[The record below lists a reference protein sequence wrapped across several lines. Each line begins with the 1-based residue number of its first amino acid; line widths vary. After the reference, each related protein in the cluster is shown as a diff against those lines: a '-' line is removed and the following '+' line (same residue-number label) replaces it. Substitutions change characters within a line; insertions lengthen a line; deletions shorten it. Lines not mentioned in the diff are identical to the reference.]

1 MMCHSVSILADV
13 NDVMKQFRID
23 RLLSY
28 TANRYEVTP
37 TESVSAVMINRKGE
51 RLLDEFRWGLMPF
64 WAKDAVCGE
73 RDSIFTNTAFE
84 RIIKKQRCILPCS
97 GFYIRVTEGKET
109 QWVKFKMRSGTFGIA
124 GLYDVWRAP
133 SGEEE
138 LRTCMMLMTEANPLV
153 SPYHGSMPAIL
164 DQEQADKWLDPDMKD
179 SRLLRSFLRPVDD
192 LLMVANVLSSP
203 AEKLE
208 TGSDISVLA

>member
-28 TANRYEVTP
+28 TANRYEVVP

-208 TGSDISVLA
+208 TGSDISILA

>member
-1 MMCHSVSILADV
+1 MCHSIAILAEV
-13 NDVMKQFRID
+13 NEIMNQFQID

-28 TANRYEVTP
+28 TANRYEVKP

-84 RIIKKQRCILPCS
+84 RIVRKQRCILPCS
-97 GFYIRVTEGKET
+97 GFYIKVTEGKET

-133 SGEEE
+133 NGEDE
-138 LRTCMMLMTEANPLV
+138 LRTCMMLMTEANSLV
-153 SPYHGSMPAIL
+153 SPYQNKMPAIL
-164 DQEQADKWLDPDMKD
+164 DQEQAEKWLHPDMRD
-179 SRLLRSFLRPVDD
+179 SRLLRSLLRPVDD

-208 TGSDISVLA
+208 AAKDVHVLA

>member
-1 MMCHSVSILADV
+1 M
-13 NDVMKQFRID
+13 
-23 RLLSY
+23 
-28 TANRYEVTP
+28 
-37 TESVSAVMINRKGE
+37 
-51 RLLDEFRWGLMPF
+51 
-64 WAKDAVCGE
+64 
-73 RDSIFTNTAFE
+73 
-84 RIIKKQRCILPCS
+84 
-97 GFYIRVTEGKET
+97 
-109 QWVKFKMRSGTFGIA
+109 KFKMRSGTFGIA

-153 SPYHGSMPAIL
+153 SPYHGNMPAIL
-164 DQEQADKWLDPDMKD
+164 DQEQAEKWLDPELKD

-208 TGSDISVLA
+208 TGSDVSVFV

>member
-1 MMCHSVSILADV
+1 MCHSVSILADV

-28 TANRYEVTP
+28 TANRYEVVP
-37 TESVSAVMINRKGE
+37 TESVSAIMINRKGE

-97 GFYIRVTEGKET
+97 SFYVRVTEGKET

-153 SPYHGSMPAIL
+153 SPYHGHMPAIL
-164 DQEQADKWLDPDMKD
+164 DQEQAEKWLDPELKD

-208 TGSDISVLA
+208 TGSDVSVFV

>member
-1 MMCHSVSILADV
+1 MMCHSISILADV

-28 TANRYEVTP
+28 TANRYEVVP
-37 TESVSAVMINRKGE
+37 TESVSAVMMNRKGE

-84 RIIKKQRCILPCS
+84 RIIKKQRCVLPCS
-97 GFYIRVTEGKET
+97 GFYVRVTEGKET

-138 LRTCMMLMTEANPLV
+138 MRTCMMLMTEANSLV
-153 SPYHGSMPAIL
+153 SPYHGKMPAIL
-164 DQEQADKWLDPDMKD
+164 DEEQAEMWLRPEMKD
-179 SRLLRSFLRPVDD
+179 SRLLRSILRPVDD

-203 AEKLE
+203 AEKME
-208 TGSDISVLA
+208 TGSDVSVFV

>member
-28 TANRYEVTP
+28 TANRYEVVP

>member
-1 MMCHSVSILADV
+1 MCHSVSILADV

-28 TANRYEVTP
+28 TANRYEVVP
-37 TESVSAVMINRKGE
+37 TESVSAIMINRKGE

-97 GFYIRVTEGKET
+97 GFYVRVTEGKET

-153 SPYHGSMPAIL
+153 SPYHGHMPAIL
-164 DQEQADKWLDPDMKD
+164 DQEQAEKWLDPELKD

-208 TGSDISVLA
+208 TGSDVSVFV

>member
-1 MMCHSVSILADV
+1 VCHSVSILADV

-28 TANRYEVTP
+28 TANRYEVVP
-37 TESVSAVMINRKGE
+37 TESVSAIMINRKGE

-97 GFYIRVTEGKET
+97 GFYVRVTEGKET

-153 SPYHGSMPAIL
+153 SPYHGHMPAIL
-164 DQEQADKWLDPDMKD
+164 DQEQAEKWLDPELKD

-208 TGSDISVLA
+208 TGSDVSVFV

>member
-1 MMCHSVSILADV
+1 MCHSVSILADV

-28 TANRYEVTP
+28 TANRYEVVP